1 MWPKLYVLK
10 KNPHDTYQAKNCF
23 LPLFCELARSH
34 TGSDNFIHVFVLE
47 PQLSSVNFKEHISP
61 LAQLA

>member
-1 MWPKLYVLK
+1 MILIKQKTAFY
-10 KNPHDTYQAKNCF
+10 HCF
-23 LPLFCELARSH
+23 ASSRSY